1 MHKYYI
7 TNASASHF
15 VVAGIDS
22 RVTVVEK
29 ESDELQVNVTS
40 NHDDIINLSLLLGA
54 NVTSLQSKDEEIR
67 NELIEME
74 VEFEA
79 DIAGLYRED
88 INISN

>member
-29 ESDELQVNVTS
+29 QSDELQVNVTS
-40 NHDDIINLSLLLGA
+40 NHDDIINLSLLVVA
-54 NVTSLQSKDEEIR
+54 NITSLQSKDDEI
-67 NELIEME
+67 EAEM
-74 VEFEA
+74 
-79 DIAGLYRED
+79 AGWYLQ
-88 INISN
+88 